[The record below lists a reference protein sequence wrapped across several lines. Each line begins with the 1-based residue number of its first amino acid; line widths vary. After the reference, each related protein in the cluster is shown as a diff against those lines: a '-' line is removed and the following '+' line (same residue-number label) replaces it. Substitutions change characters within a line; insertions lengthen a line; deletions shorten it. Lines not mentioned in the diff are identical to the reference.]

1 MISKDFNN
9 KNDLRRNKNNMMEVI
24 MKVGRIRIS
33 EFNTEPEVELP
44 AG

>member
-1 MISKDFNN
+1 
-9 KNDLRRNKNNMMEVI
+9 MMEVI